1 VFVSHAWHDFHY
13 SSFTQ
18 DTNSFS
24 GHRLPSVPPTT
35 IVGGLDIS
43 LKIGFYA
50 NATYTYTDR
59 IALNDANTFY
69 AGSYN
74 LLGGRIGFRKVVS
87 RWKGDVYAG
96 IDNAANIKYSLGDDF
111 NAALNRFY
119 NAAAERNYFAGVS
132 INYAFR

>member
-1 VFVSHAWHDFHY
+1 MFISHTWHDFHY
-13 SSFTQ
+13 AGFVQ
-18 DTNSFS
+18 DTNTYS
-24 GHRLPSVPPTT
+24 GHRLPSVPPQT
-35 IVGGLDIS
+35 IVSGLDIS

-74 LLGGRIGFRKVVS
+74 LLGGRVGFRKILA
-87 RWKGDVYAG
+87 RWKGDLYAG
-96 IDNAANIKYSLGDDF
+96 IDNAAGIKYSLGDDF

-119 NAAAERNYFAGVS
+119 NTAPGRNYFAGIS
-132 INYAFR
+132 MNYRF